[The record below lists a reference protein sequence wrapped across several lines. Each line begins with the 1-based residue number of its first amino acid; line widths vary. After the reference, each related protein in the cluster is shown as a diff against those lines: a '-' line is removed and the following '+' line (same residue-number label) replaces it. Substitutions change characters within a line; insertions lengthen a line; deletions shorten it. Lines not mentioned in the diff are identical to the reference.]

1 MEINKS
7 TNCIIKTNPV
17 IHNGENISP
26 EKDAK
31 GEVATMVSGFT
42 CDIQTIKDFA
52 KIVGDIDIDEQLAKI
67 HSEE

>member
-7 TNCIIKTNPV
+7 INCTTKTNPV
-17 IHNGENISP
+17 IHNAENISP
-26 EKDAK
+26 EKNAK
-31 GEVATMVSGFT
+31 GEVAAIVSGFT
-42 CDIQTIKDFA
+42 CDIQTIKEFA